1 MINKELNT
9 LLHQCLDDKILEI
22 NLIELIESFI
32 IEKHYY
38 FRFQDHE
45 QGEIHQGIIS
55 KSFKRKLHRKIM
67 HSRNDYSKKIWRNI
81 RFHPHNQIFMHVYDV
96 TVVYGIIILL
106 LNLLLIGA
114 VLYLLCEGNHK
125 KLSYPGSALRASH
138 HFTNRL
144 TSAQKVNT
152 TGACVTIG

>member
-32 IEKHYY
+32 TEKHYY

-81 RFHPHNQIFMHVYDV
+81 RFHPHNQIFMH
-96 TVVYGIIILL
+96 
-106 LNLLLIGA
+106 NK
-114 VLYLLCEGNHK
+114 LCEKGIKMRCLK
-125 KLSYPGSALRASH
+125 KHTLNNGFFLYKRKQNILDRLYYINFLSLRSKT
-138 HFTNRL
+138 HF
-144 TSAQKVNT
+144 
-152 TGACVTIG
+152 VT